1 MEASRSHGITIS
13 LFVIGFALA
22 FSAGYFV
29 KGWSAPDTD
38 GYRELHS
45 GGFSFVSPL
54 LECEG
59 AESTKEVSLF
69 EHRIQKI
76 LDEATERGDITEAS
90 VYFRD
95 LNNGPWFGVNEGA
108 LFSPASL
115 LKVPRMITYFKEAE
129 RDPSLLGKKI
139 RYEPEADLDLMQ
151 NFVPEKKLEPGKEY
165 TVEQLIEQMIVYSEN
180 NAKEIL
186 AEKDDRFADA
196 IYKDL
201 GMMVPGTGKL
211 ENFMSVKEY
220 ASFFRI
226 LYNASYL
233 TPYYSD
239 KALELLSRTDFR
251 EGLVAGVPQGV
262 TVAHK
267 FGERGIG
274 DIKQLHD
281 CGVIYERTHPYLL
294 CVMTRGK
301 DFGPLKQTIQAVSR
315 ETYSAVTSQ

>member
-1 MEASRSHGITIS
+1 METSRSHIITVS
-13 LFVIGFALA
+13 LVIAGCILA
-22 FSAGYFV
+22 FFAGYFAKEWFV
-29 KGWSAPDTD
+29 PAMD
-38 GYRELHS
+38 GYRERHS

-59 AESTKEVSLF
+59 AESTKEVSRFGHLI
-69 EHRIQKI
+69 RKI

-95 LNNGPWFGVNEGA
+95 LNNGPWFGVNERA

-115 LKVPRMITYFKEAE
+115 LKVPRMISYFKEAE
-129 RDPSLLGKKI
+129 KNPAILEKKI
-139 RYEPEADLDLMQ
+139 RYAPETDLDLMQ
-151 NFVPEKKLEPGKEY
+151 NFVPGKKLEPGKEY

-186 AEKDDRFADA
+186 AETDESFADT
-196 IYKDL
+196 IYRDL

-211 ENFMSVKEY
+211 EDFMSVKEY

-233 TPYYSD
+233 SPYYSN

-251 EGLVAGVPQGV
+251 EGLVAGIPEGV

-301 DFGPLKQTIQAVSR
+301 DFEPLKKTIQAISR
-315 ETYSAVTSQ
+315 ETYSAVTSP

>member
-1 MEASRSHGITIS
+1 MEASRSHIITVS
-13 LFVIGFALA
+13 LVIMGVVLA
-22 FSAGYFV
+22 FLAGYFA
-29 KGWSAPDTD
+29 KEWFGSAAEE
-38 GYRELHS
+38 YRERHS

-54 LECEG
+54 LECET
-59 AESTKEVSLF
+59 AESTKELAIF
-69 EHRIQKI
+69 EHRIQKL
-76 LDEATERGDITEAS
+76 LDEATDRGDITEAS

-95 LNNGPWFGVNEGA
+95 LNNGPWFGVNEQA

-115 LKVPRMITYFKEAE
+115 LKVPRMIAYFKEAE
-129 RDPSLLGKKI
+129 NNPSLLEKKI

-151 NFVPEKKLEPGKEY
+151 NFAPGRKLESGKEY

-180 NAKEIL
+180 SAKEIL
-186 AEKDDRFADA
+186 AGADEYFADA
-196 IYKDL
+196 IYADL

-233 TPYYSD
+233 SPYYSN

-251 EGLVAGVPQGV
+251 DGLVAGVPKGV

-267 FGERGIG
+267 FGERGLG

-301 DFGPLKQTIQAVSR
+301 DFGPLKQTIQAISR